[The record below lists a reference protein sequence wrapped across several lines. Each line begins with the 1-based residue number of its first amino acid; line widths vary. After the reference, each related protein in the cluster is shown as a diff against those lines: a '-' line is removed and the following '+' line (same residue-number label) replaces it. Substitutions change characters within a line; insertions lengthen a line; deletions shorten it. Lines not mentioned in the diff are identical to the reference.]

1 MNKKKPHPVTN
12 ERRRRVCL
20 CSGYLYALNILLEFR
35 VELGG
40 HWRDMYV
47 FQHCYKSQYRYKYSL
62 EQVDLQ
68 KVF

>member
-1 MNKKKPHPVTN
+1 MPLFSLPLL
-12 ERRRRVCL
+12 E
-20 CSGYLYALNILLEFR
+20 LNILLEFR
-35 VELGG
+35 VELGD

-68 KVF
+68 KVC